1 MFLFLFS
8 LCFCFSFQLSLS
20 QQIYICAVQFSQ
32 PNLYICVLF
41 GESTGFSP
49 RWDSLSLSLLTFC
62 TVYLCTMWGP
72 RGGECPW
79 VTLWQSSS
87 NTKPVFRGLSEF
99 HPTFYTLTLYPP
111 TPLYLSW
118 IKNPSTSQLKCH
130 RTVLLG
136 SKQWPKGLPGRR
148 RLHQQISTMCATL
161 FVFANVTLIKSTHS
175 LLLLQLKWL
184 WTADFK
190 WTSIAQLSGE
200 ISWLTLP

>member
-1 MFLFLFS
+1 MFLLF
-8 LCFCFSFQLSLS
+8 
-20 QQIYICAVQFSQ
+20 I
-32 PNLYICVLF
+32 
-41 GESTGFSP
+41 ST
-49 RWDSLSLSLLTFC
+49 LTFSANFYLC
-62 TVYLCTMWGP
+62 CSVFTAKFIYVCCLVKAQGFHPGGIHSHFPPHILYSFLCTMWGP

-79 VTLWQSSS
+79 AIIKQHKTS
-87 NTKPVFRGLSEF
+87 LSEF

-161 FVFANVTLIKSTHS
+161 YVFAYVTLIKSTHS
-175 LLLLQLKWL
+175 LTGDKMKEFQ
-184 WTADFK
+184 
-190 WTSIAQLSGE
+190 SIG
-200 ISWLTLP
+200 TLMTK